1 MYTIVE
7 RINKNIVTFIA
18 DADDDMKEIKKLKD
32 VCGPGSKVTVL
43 DKAVEGA
50 SKVHTFIMTP
60 SEKWVLYEGD
70 SEYDPESPG

>member
-1 MYTIVE
+1 MFTIIE
-7 RINKNIVTFIA
+7 RRNKDIVTFIA
-18 DADDDMKEIKKLKD
+18 DKDEDMKDIKALKD

-43 DKAVEGA
+43 DKAEEGA